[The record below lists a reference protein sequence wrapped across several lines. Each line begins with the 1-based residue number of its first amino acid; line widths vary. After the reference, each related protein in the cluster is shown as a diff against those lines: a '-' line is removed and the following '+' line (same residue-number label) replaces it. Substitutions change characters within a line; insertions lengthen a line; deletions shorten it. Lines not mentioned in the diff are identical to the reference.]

1 MKKCV
6 AVPLALLVMTNCLQA
21 QDSTRNKSA
30 DGAEVRQYFF
40 VMLSKGPH
48 RDQDSLTAQ
57 QIQDGHMANIRRL
70 AGMGKILVAGPF
82 GDDFNWRGIF
92 IFDCRTKQEV
102 EEYLHSDPAIASGRL
117 AYEIHPWYTGKN
129 CLFK

>member
-117 AYEIHPWYTGKN
+117 AYEIH
-129 CLFK
+129 